1 MSSPHRNVRATTP
14 TPPDHRT
21 ATVHHLLTAVV
32 EAVDGRRPL
41 RQLAAHLTP
50 PAAAEV
56 GKALGQ
62 GARLNRMR
70 VCRISPEVTEL
81 SAVVSTRTG
90 RVRAL
95 AARMEWSG
103 DRWRCT
109 AFHLLP

>member
-1 MSSPHRNVRATTP
+1 MSSPNRTVRATTP
-14 TPPDHRT
+14 PHDPRA
-21 ATVHHLLTAVV
+21 ATVHHLMTAVV

-41 RQLAAHLTP
+41 RQLADHLTP
-50 PAAAEV
+50 PAAAEL
-56 GKALGQ
+56 GRALGQ

-70 VCRISPEVTEL
+70 VCRVTPEVTEL

-95 AARMEWSG
+95 AARMEWTNN
-103 DRWRCT
+103 RWRCT